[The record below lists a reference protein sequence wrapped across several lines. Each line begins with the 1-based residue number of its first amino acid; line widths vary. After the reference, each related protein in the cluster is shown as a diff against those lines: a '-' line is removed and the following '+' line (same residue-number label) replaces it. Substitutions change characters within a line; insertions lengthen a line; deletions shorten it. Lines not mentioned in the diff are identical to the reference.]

1 MRYVPSLPRPLE
13 LSEGRTSR
21 LLTQMHSVKPAQP
34 HGMIPPTTRHPE
46 TRERPVAEEVAL
58 PPRREKRD
66 AQSGVDERRT
76 LCRRIR
82 RQPVLI
88 ELRAD
93 RDRRKNRQRETDRL
107 EHISQHA

>member
-1 MRYVPSLPRPLE
+1 ME
-13 LSEGRTSR
+13 LSEGRTSGP
-21 LLTQMHSVKPAQP
+21 LTQKHTVKPTQP
-34 HGMIPPTTRHPE
+34 HGMIQPTSRHPE
-46 TRERPVAEEVAL
+46 TSERPVADAVSA
-58 PPRREKRD
+58 PARREKRD
-66 AQSGVDERRT
+66 PQSGTDERRT